1 MECCGGV
8 AFGLLAALSV
18 SGLVLAPAHVEAAKM
33 LTDHGDHHHHHHHH
47 LAVLLG
53 LLQKAKSFFFQKE
66 KRRRTT
72 ASSTWAEMA
81 QGSQGLSFALVSRG
95 TVVLAE
101 HA

>member
-1 MECCGGV
+1 MV
-8 AFGLLAALSV
+8 RSFGLLAALSV

-33 LTDHGDHHHHHHHH
+33 LTDHGERHH

-53 LLQKAKSFFFQKE
+53 LAGEEPFAENKKEDNSLQLG
-66 KRRRTT
+66 R
-72 ASSTWAEMA
+72 EMA